1 MKDLTSYTTFGVP
14 ASCEDYIYIL
24 NSEDV
29 AGILPRLA
37 ARPHFVLGGGSNVLF
52 TRHFDGVVVHL
63 GTKGMTVREETDEFV
78 CVEVEAGEKWED
90 FVNYCVAQRWYGVE
104 NLVGIPGLVGSCP
117 VQNIGAYGAEVK
129 DVISEVKGWR
139 ISSAQPFALTNAQCG
154 FGYRNSI
161 FKNEWKNDA
170 IITSV
175 CFRLSKVERYNL
187 TYKALS
193 DALAAKSVAPTLEN
207 IAQTVIEVRNSKLP
221 DIREVGCAGSFF
233 KNPVVKEEVRDAL
246 LARFPNLVSY
256 PAGAGFCKLA
266 AGQLIDLSGMKGV
279 REGAVGVWPKQALV
293 LVNYGGATGAQV
305 REFYQCV
312 QRKVESLTGVRIEP
326 EVNIL

>member
-1 MKDLTSYTTFGVP
+1 ML
-14 ASCEDYIYIL
+14 ASQ
-24 NSEDV
+24 
-29 AGILPRLA
+29 
-37 ARPHFVLGGGSNVLF
+37 PHFVLGGGSNVLF
-52 TRHFDGVVVHL
+52 TQHFDGIVAHL
-63 GTKGMTVREETDEFV
+63 ATKGIAVRNENADSV
-78 CVEVEAGEKWED
+78 WVEVEAGEKWED
-90 FVNYCVAQRWYGVE
+90 FVNFCVAQKWYGVE

-129 DVISEVKGWR
+129 DVIDSVSGWR
-139 ISSAQPFALTNAQCG
+139 ISSAQPFSLTNGQCG

-161 FKNEWKNDA
+161 FKNEWKNEA

-175 CFRLSKVERYNL
+175 CFRLSKIEHYNL
-187 TYKALS
+187 SYKALA
-193 DALAAKSVAPTLEN
+193 DALAAKSLAPALEN
-207 IAQTVIEVRNSKLP
+207 IAQTVVEVRNSKLP

-233 KNPVVKEEVRDAL
+233 KNPVVKVEVRDAL
-246 LARFPNLVSY
+246 LSRFPNLVSY
-256 PAGAGFCKLA
+256 PAGDGLCKLA
-266 AGQLIDLSGMKGV
+266 AGQLIDLSGLKGV
-279 REGAVGVWPKQALV
+279 REGAVGVWQKQALV